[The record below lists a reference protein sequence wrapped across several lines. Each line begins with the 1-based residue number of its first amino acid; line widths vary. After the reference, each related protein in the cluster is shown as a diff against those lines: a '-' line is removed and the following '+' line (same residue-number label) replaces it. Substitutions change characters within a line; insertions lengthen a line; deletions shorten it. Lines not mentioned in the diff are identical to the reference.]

1 MYFHLYLKALF
12 DMDQPK
18 DIVVVVEN
26 NMEELLV
33 EVEDTYDDKAVE
45 YIEDHYRNGFD
56 VLLVQMMMEN

>member
-1 MYFHLYLKALF
+1 
-12 DMDQPK
+12 MDQPK